1 MLQAHAASCYTI
13 TTMFD
18 IFHAIILGLLQ
29 GITELFPIS
38 SLGHTVILPQLFGWG
53 IAANDKD
60 MLLFL
65 IATHFAT
72 ALVLFG
78 FFWRDW
84 VAVAKGLWRVIT
96 TRKIGRTDTYAK
108 LGVLLVVGTIPAGL
122 LGLVLEKPIR
132 NLLTAAPIAAFFL
145 IVNGVVLLVAESL
158 RKKASSKY
166 EDSYDSDKQ
175 ISRLKW
181 VSALGIGA
189 AQAAALIPGISR
201 SGSSMA
207 AGLKA
212 GLSNESAARFSFLL
226 ATPIIG
232 AAALLK
238 LPDLFKHDAEP
249 IRGAVIAGA
258 IAAAAAAYL
267 SVRFL
272 VKFFQTHSLRPFAIY
287 CIVAGLVFSVWLM
300 IV

>member
-1 MLQAHAASCYTI
+1 MI
-13 TTMFD
+13 TTFQ
-18 IFHAIILGLLQ
+18 AIILGLLQ
-29 GITELFPIS
+29 GVTELFPIS
-38 SLGHTVILPQLFGWG
+38 SLGHTVILPQLFGWNLSSNG
-53 IAANDKD
+53 KY

-84 VAVAKGLWRVIT
+84 VKVAQGLWRVVT
-96 TRKIGRTDTYAK
+96 TRKVTRGDTYAK
-108 LGVLLVVGTIPAGL
+108 LGILLVVGTVPAGII
-122 LGLVLEKPIR
+122 GLVLEKPIR
-132 NLLTAAPIAAFFL
+132 NLLVAPSIAAFFL
-145 IVNGVVLLVAESL
+145 IINGLVLLLAERL
-158 RKKASSKY
+158 RKNASSKY

-181 VSALGIGA
+181 GSALGIGA
-189 AQAAALIPGISR
+189 AQALALIPGISR

-207 AGLKA
+207 GGLKA

-238 LPDLFKHDAEP
+238 LPELFHQDAAP
-249 IRGAVIAGA
+249 VRGAIIAGA
-258 IAAAAAAYL
+258 LAAALAAYV

-272 VKFFQTHSLRPFAIY
+272 VKFFQTNSLKPFATY
-287 CIVAGLVFSVWLM
+287 CLIAGFVYSVWIM
-300 IV
+300 FAA

>member
-1 MLQAHAASCYTI
+1 MI
-13 TTMFD
+13 TTLQ
-18 IFHAIILGLLQ
+18 AIILGLLQ

-38 SLGHTVILPQLFGWG
+38 SLGHTVILPQLFGWNLPSDG
-53 IAANDKD
+53 KT

-84 VAVAKGLWRVIT
+84 VLVFQGLWRVVT
-96 TRKIGRTDTYAK
+96 THKIARTDTYAK
-108 LGVLLVVGTIPAGL
+108 LGILLIVGTIPAGI
-122 LGLVLEKPIR
+122 LGLALEKPIR
-132 NLLTAAPIAAFFL
+132 GMLTSASLAAFFL
-145 IVNGVVLLVAESL
+145 IMNGLVLLLAERL
-158 RKKASSKY
+158 RKNASSKY

-175 ISRLKW
+175 ISRLSW
-181 VSALGIGA
+181 TSTLGIGA
-189 AQAAALIPGISR
+189 AQALALIPGISR

-207 AGLKA
+207 GGLKA

-238 LPDLFKHDAEP
+238 LPELFHHDAQP

-258 IAAAAAAYL
+258 LAAALASYV

-272 VKFFQTHSLRPFAIY
+272 VKFFQTHSLKPFAMY
-287 CIVAGLVFSVWLM
+287 CIIAGFIYSVWLM
-300 IV
+300 FA

>member
-1 MLQAHAASCYTI
+1 MITILQ
-13 TTMFD
+13 
-18 IFHAIILGLLQ
+18 AIILGLIQ

-38 SLGHTVILPQLFGWG
+38 SLGHSVILPQLFGWNIG
-53 IAANDKD
+53 SEDKY
-60 MLLFL
+60 FL
-65 IATHFAT
+65 VFLVATHFAT

-84 VAVAKGLWRVIT
+84 VAVFQGLWRVIT

-108 LGVLLVVGTIPAGL
+108 LGVLLVIGTIPAGI
-122 LGLVLEKPIR
+122 LGLVFEKPIR
-132 NLLTAAPIAAFFL
+132 HLLVSPSLAAFFL
-145 IVNGVVLLVAESL
+145 IINGLILLLAESL

-181 VSALGIGA
+181 MSAIGIGA
-189 AQAAALIPGISR
+189 AQALALIPGISR

-207 AGLKA
+207 GGLKA

-238 LPDLFKHDAEP
+238 LPELFHHDVAP
-249 IRGAVIAGA
+249 MRGAILAGSLAAA
-258 IAAAAAAYL
+258 IAAYV

-272 VKFFQTHSLRPFAIY
+272 VRFFQTHSLKPFAVY
-287 CIVAGLVFSVWLM
+287 SIVAGLAFSVLLM
-300 IV
+300 VV